1 MTVVLLTGTGASQ
14 PSYSLVFI
22 ASFKQHK
29 FREVSG
35 AKGNGGAGVALE
47 GSWKKVSH

>member
-1 MTVVLLTGTGASQ
+1 MTVVLLNGTGASQ

-22 ASFKQHK
+22 AWFKQRK
-29 FREVSG
+29 LREVLG
-35 AKGNGGAGVALE
+35 AKGNGGGGVALE